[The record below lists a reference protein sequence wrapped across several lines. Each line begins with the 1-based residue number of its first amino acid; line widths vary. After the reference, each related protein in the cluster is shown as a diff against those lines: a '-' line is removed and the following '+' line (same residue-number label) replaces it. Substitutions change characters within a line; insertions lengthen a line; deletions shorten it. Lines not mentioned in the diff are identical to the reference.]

1 MDLENLAHDGR
12 RQVEIQLRV
21 RRFFCDSKD
30 CAVRTFAEQ
39 VVGLTRRYAR
49 RSLLVRGML
58 ESIGLALAG
67 RAGARLATALGRP
80 TSRST
85 MLRLVRALPDPEGGE
100 VAVLGVDDFALR
112 RGHRYGTVLINM
124 DTHRMDTHRPIDVL
138 DDREADTFAAWLAGH
153 PGTTVVCRDR
163 AGAYAEGARVG
174 APDAIQVA
182 DRWHLWHNLAEY
194 VEKTV
199 AAHHG
204 CLRQAEA
211 DVPAEVP
218 AEVGAALTL
227 WTRPRPR
234 TPNGSRIPAWL
245 RALRPATRRCKP

>member
-1 MDLENLAHDGR
+1 MRSRYGR
-12 RQVEIQLRV
+12 RLADAAVAGRQLEIQRRV

-49 RSLLVRGML
+49 RSLPVRGML

-67 RAGARLATALGRP
+67 RAGARLATALGMP
-80 TSRST
+80 TSRNT
-85 MLRLVRALPDPEGGE
+85 MLRLVRALPDPEVGE

-124 DTHRMDTHRPIDVL
+124 DTHRPVDVL
-138 DDREADTFAAWLAGH
+138 DDRVAVTFAAWMAGH

-199 AAHHG
+199 APRHG
-204 CLRQAEA
+204 L
-211 DVPAEVP
+211 PAP
-218 AEVGAALTL
+218 GRGR
-227 WTRPRPR
+227 RPGR
-234 TPNGSRIPAWL
+234 GSCRGGQQH
-245 RALRPATRRCKP
+245 